1 MVAGR
6 LDGKVALITGTGG
19 GQGRAAARLFCAEG
33 ARVVGCDLNAAENA
47 GTVEAVRAT
56 GGDMVGMAPVDL
68 GDSRDARQWVADAA
82 AVHGRIDVVFNNAAA
97 PRFAPLPDLS
107 DDDWHFTIRNEL
119 DLIFYVTQA
128 AWPHLIDSGGVIVNT
143 ASVQGLVG
151 IATNGGLAHAA
162 TKAGVIAMT
171 RQMAAEGAPH
181 AIRANSI
188 SPGTVLT
195 AATSGL
201 AADQDVLGAILT
213 PLLIKRLG
221 EPADVAALALY
232 LASDESSYVTGANI
246 VIDGG
251 LTAT

>member
-1 MVAGR
+1 MR
-6 LDGKVALITGTGG
+6 RPD
-19 GQGRAAARLFCAEG
+19 R
-33 ARVVGCDLNAAENA
+33 
-47 GTVEAVRAT
+47 
-56 GGDMVGMAPVDL
+56 
-68 GDSRDARQWVADAA
+68 
-82 AVHGRIDVVFNNAAA
+82 RIPSAC
-97 PRFAPLPDLS
+97 PR
-107 DDDWHFTIRNEL
+107 
-119 DLIFYVTQA
+119 VTQA
-128 AWPHLIDSGGVIVNT
+128 AWPHLVASGGVIVNT
-143 ASVQGLVG
+143 ASVQALVG

-181 AIRANSI
+181 GIRANSI

-195 AATSGL
+195 AATTGL

-246 VIDGG
+246 AIDGG

>member
-1 MVAGR
+1 MAGR
-6 LDGKVALITGTGG
+6 LHGKVALITGTGG
-19 GQGRAAARLFCAEG
+19 GQGRAAAQLFCAEG
-33 ARVVGCDLNAAENA
+33 ARVIGCDLNAVENA
-47 GTVEAVRAT
+47 DTVDAVRAA
-56 GGDMVGMAPVDL
+56 GGDIVGMAPVDL
-68 GDSRDARQWVADAA
+68 GDSREARQWVADAA
-82 AVHGRIDVVFNNAAA
+82 AVDGRIDVLFNNAAA

-107 DDDWHFTIRNEL
+107 DEDWHFTIRNEL

-128 AWPHLIDSGGVIVNT
+128 AWPHLVASRGVIVTT

-151 IATNGGLAHAA
+151 IAANGGLAHAA

-181 AIRANSI
+181 GIRANSI
-188 SPGTVLT
+188 SPGTILT
-195 AATSGL
+195 ATTAGL
-201 AADQDVLGAILT
+201 AADEEVLNSILA

-221 EPADVAALALY
+221 EPADVASLALY
-232 LASDESSYVTGANI
+232 LASEESAYVTGANF